1 MDDARREQVRARVEQ
16 LVRDGM
22 PHPLAVAVA
31 HGVLDLSDALERMA
45 RRQRVDRMMAEHDL
59 SRALATQIA
68 LGHASLDDVL
78 TRRRLEQLRATDWH
92 RSVLDPGGGPLVLL
106 MHGDKRLTARVA
118 ESAPY
123 FVRLQPVDERGNA
136 QGDPVDVHKLQLKIA
151 YPVAAWKEFRKV
163 LKRDKDLQAN
173 PLAPVPRPQ
182 DRFGCSDKRLFKLA
196 ERKVEVSATTLEGE
210 VLRGTVAWFSRFE
223 IGLAIK
229 GGSVI
234 TVFRHALH
242 ALG

>member
-68 LGHASLDDVL
+68 LGHASLEDVL

-92 RSVLDPGGGPLVLL
+92 RSVLDPDGGPLVLL
-106 MHGDKRLTARVA
+106 MHGDTRLMARVLD
-118 ESAPY
+118 SAPY
-123 FVRLQPVDERGNA
+123 FVRLQPVDERGTTT
-136 QGDPVDVHKLQLKIA
+136 GDPVEVHKLQLKIA
-151 YPVAAWKEFRKV
+151 YPVPAWKEIRKV

-173 PLAPVPRPQ
+173 PLPPIPRPQ

-196 ERKVEVSATTLEGE
+196 ERKVELSITPLEGE

-229 GGSVI
+229 GGAVI